1 MQSLQEKKVEG
12 RPSLFSAAWE
22 MVLAK
27 APDCLERLRQMG
39 LGPEMQETEGW

>member
-1 MQSLQEKKVEG
+1 VQSLQEKKVEG

-27 APDCLERLRQMG
+27 APGRLRQMG